1 MRRRLGSNKI
11 IAIFAV
17 MALAFS
23 LCACGKE
30 AQHGM
35 EQLRS
40 SELTGMKFSPEKT
53 SISGEAFKVVRA
65 VSAGEDII
73 CVGVFGDS
81 PTNAEYWL
89 YRINPVNNTA
99 VQLQGVSLNGFNS
112 IDALSDGSALITYS
126 DSNGELSFVEISPD
140 DSLREYAP
148 ELPEEMKGV
157 YYPSI
162 FLTDNGYLLS
172 SGFVLTQID
181 RSGKV
186 SAAVEFP
193 GWTSVLRRSDGDFIG
208 VCQQQGEK
216 STIFE
221 LGQDL
226 SVTAEYEVEGTFSE
240 VLQCSTDEIFA
251 SISDVIYRINYKT
264 GEKQSYAN
272 IFSSGCVGGNAF
284 VFLDDE
290 RFFDSTKIRAPAL
303 WHPFIEGE
311 KQTLTLAAY
320 IPEQYDYN
328 AAQRLKNAISSFNE
342 SSEKYFIELIDYA
355 AYGESGYDIL
365 LSDIN
370 TGNIADIFDLQY
382 LDTVLAAKGILQD
395 LYPFLEAERD
405 IDVSVLNGS
414 VLKTLERDGK
424 LFYFVPSFTVSTYV
438 GRRSILCGEL
448 SSDDF
453 FSLAEEY
460 GASKVFDE
468 GMSKRSF
475 FTDLLI
481 SSADKLVDYN
491 NAVCSFDSPEFKRCL
506 EYASRLPDE
515 LSLEE
520 QQYYGWGAYSGE
532 SVFMK
537 CFLQDPIRDYLRCKS
552 LFQGDMIPCG
562 FPADA
567 SGAGFTPSIM
577 LGMAANSPNQA
588 GVWDFFK
595 FMLSNN
601 YQWNCADIPLNA
613 SIAEQIISAQVE
625 LWRES
630 TIRIMIYSPSGTGIP
645 NEHAVPYLPSDEKT
659 AEEIMSI
666 IRSIDSL
673 NSYDSAILNIIV
685 TETQKLSGSAQTLDQ
700 AAANIQSK
708 ASIYLSEQYG

>member
-1 MRRRLGSNKI
+1 
-11 IAIFAV
+11 
-17 MALAFS
+17 
-23 LCACGKE
+23 
-30 AQHGM
+30 M

-81 PTNAEYWL
+81 PTNAEYCL
-89 YRINPVNNTA
+89 YRIDPAANTA
-99 VQLQGVSLNGFNS
+99 AKISGVSLSGFNS
-112 IDALSDGSALITYS
+112 IDALSDGSVLVTYS
-126 DSNGELSFVEISPD
+126 DTNGELRFMEISPS
-140 DSLREYAP
+140 DSISEHAP
-148 ELPEEMKGV
+148 ELSEEMKGV

-162 FLTDNGYLLS
+162 FLSDGGYLLS
-172 SGFVLTQID
+172 AGFNLTQID

-186 SAAVEFP
+186 SAAMDFP
-193 GWTSVLRRSDGDFIG
+193 GWTNFLRKQNGGFLG
-208 VCQQQGEK
+208 VCQQKQEGK
-216 STIFE
+216 TAIYE
-221 LGQDL
+221 LGEDL
-226 SVTAEYEVEGTFSE
+226 SVTAEYEVEETFSD
-240 VLQCSTDEIFA
+240 VLQCSADEIFA
-251 SISDVIYRINYKT
+251 NIDDVICRINYKT
-264 GEKQSYAN
+264 GDKQNYAN
-272 IFSSGCVGGNAF
+272 TFSSSCVGGSAF

-290 RFFDSTKIRAPAL
+290 RFFDSTKTRAPAL
-303 WHPFIEGE
+303 WHPFSEGE

-320 IPEQYDYN
+320 LPEEYDYN
-328 AAQRLKNAISSFNE
+328 AAQQLKNAINSFNE
-342 SSEKYFIELIDYA
+342 SSKKYFIELIDYA
-355 AYGESGYDIL
+355 AYGDSGYDIL
-365 LSDIN
+365 LSDIS

-382 LDTVLAAKGILQD
+382 LDTVLAAKGVLQD

-405 IDVSVLNGS
+405 IDVSVLNSS

-438 GRRSILCGEL
+438 GRTSVIGGEL

-468 GMSKRSF
+468 GISKRSF
-475 FTDLLI
+475 FTDLLT

-491 NAVCSFDSPEFKRCL
+491 NAVCSFDSPGFKRCL
-506 EYASRLPDE
+506 EYASQLPDE

-537 CFLQDPIRDYLRCKS
+537 CFLQDPVRDYLRCKS

-567 SGAGFTPSIM
+567 PSAGFTPSIM

-613 SIAEQIISAQVE
+613 SIAEQIISAQAE
-625 LWRES
+625 LWKES
-630 TIRIMIYSPSGTGIP
+630 KIRIMIYSPSGTEIP

-685 TETQKLSGSAQTLDQ
+685 TETQKLSGGAQTLDQ